1 MKLFHSSGITP
12 AELRP
17 RYGMEYGQ
25 AEEIV
30 RDILADVKENG
41 DDAIRR
47 YCLKFDHAELSS
59 FAVTDS
65 EIKEALSK
73 TDSRLLFTM
82 RQAAENIRAF
92 HQKQK
97 REGFVMSEQEG
108 VLLGQRILP
117 LDRVGIYIPGG
128 TASYPSTVL
137 MNAIPAK
144 IAGVKEI
151 VMVTPPSPDGS
162 IAAPILAAACIAG
175 VDKIYKVGG
184 AQAIAALAYGTQ
196 SIPRVDKIT
205 GPGNMYVATA
215 KRQVYGLVDIDMVA
229 GPSEILVIADES
241 ADPFFVAADLLS
253 QAEHDPMAAAILL
266 TTSEQLALAVQ
277 SEVARQLYLL
287 PRRVIAEKSILDHGC
302 IVVVPSLRAAAEWS
316 NEIAPE
322 HLELCVED
330 PFALLGLIR
339 HAGSVFL
346 GHYAPEALG
355 DYFAGP
361 NHTLPTNG
369 TAKFASP
376 LSVDDF
382 VKKSSF
388 VYYTKKA
395 LREVQEQI
403 VFFAKNEGLDA
414 HAKSVSMRFDFYED
428 NDDEDGEE

>member
-1 MKLFHSSGITP
+1 MKLLKSSEITP
-12 AELRP
+12 AQLRP
-17 RYGMEYGQ
+17 RYGTEYSRVEQ
-25 AEEIV
+25 AV
-30 RDILADVKENG
+30 RDILLDVKENG
-41 DDAIRR
+41 DEALKV
-47 YCLKFDHAELSS
+47 YSLKFDHAELSS
-59 FAVTDS
+59 LAVMDA
-65 EIKEALSK
+65 EIEAGLSK
-73 TDSRLLFTM
+73 TDSKLLFTM

-117 LDRVGIYIPGG
+117 LERVGIYIPGG

-151 VMVTPPSPDGS
+151 VMVTPPAPDGS
-162 IAAPILAAACIAG
+162 IASPILAAAHIAG
-175 VDKIYKVGG
+175 VDKIFKVGG
-184 AQAIAALAYGTQ
+184 AQAIAALAYGTE
-196 SIPRVDKIT
+196 SIPKVDKIT

-229 GPSEILVIADES
+229 GPSEILIIAEDS
-241 ADPFFVAADLLS
+241 ADPGFVASDLLS

-266 TTSEQLALAVQ
+266 TTSVQLALAVQ
-277 SEVARQLYLL
+277 GEVTRQLSLL
-287 PRRVIAEKSILDHGC
+287 PRRTIAEKSILDHGR
-302 IVVVPSLRAAAEWS
+302 IVVVSSLREAAEWS

-330 PFALLGLIR
+330 PFALLPLIR

-369 TAKFASP
+369 TARFSSP

-388 VYYTKKA
+388 VYYTKEA

-403 VFFAKNEGLDA
+403 AFFAKNEGLDA
-414 HAKSVSMRFDFYED
+414 HAKSISMRFDED
-428 NDDEDGEE
+428 GNEDGEE

>member
-1 MKLFHSSGITP
+1 MKLLHGSGITP

-17 RYGMEYGQ
+17 RYGTEYDK
-25 AEEIV
+25 AEQTV
-30 RDILADVKENG
+30 RSILADVKENG
-41 DDAIRR
+41 DDA
-47 YCLKFDHAELSS
+47 LKKYSLQFDRAEITS

-65 EIKEALSK
+65 EIKAALSK

-97 REGFVMSEQEG
+97 REGFVMSEREG

-151 VMVTPPSPDGS
+151 IMVTPPASDGS
-162 IAAPILAAACIAG
+162 IAPPILAAAYIAG
-175 VDKIYKVGG
+175 VDKVYKVGG
-184 AQAIAALAYGTQ
+184 AQAIAALAYGTE

-229 GPSEILVIADES
+229 GPSEILVIADDS

-287 PRRVIAEKSILDHGC
+287 PRRVIAEKSILNHGR
-302 IVVVPSLRAAAEWS
+302 IVVVSSLQEAAEWS

-330 PFALLGLIR
+330 PFALLALIR

-346 GHYAPEALG
+346 GHYSPEALG

-388 VYYTKKA
+388 VYYSREA
-395 LREVQEQI
+395 LREVREEI
-403 VFFAKNEGLDA
+403 EFFAQNEGLDA
-414 HAKSVSMRFDFYED
+414 HAKSISMRFDFDEE
-428 NDDEDGEE
+428 DDEDGEE

>member
-1 MKLFHSSGITP
+1 MKLFQSSDITP

-17 RYGMEYGQ
+17 RYSMEYDK
-25 AEEIV
+25 AERTV
-30 RDILADVKENG
+30 RDILADVKKNG
-41 DDAIRR
+41 DDA
-47 YCLKFDHAELSS
+47 LKKYTLLLDRAELSS
-59 FAVTDS
+59 LAVTEA
-65 EIKEALSK
+65 EIKAALSK

-92 HQKQK
+92 HQKQR
-97 REGFVMSEQEG
+97 REGFVMSEREG

-117 LDRVGIYIPGG
+117 IDRVGIYIPGG

-144 IAGVKEI
+144 IAGVSEI
-151 VMVTPPSPDGS
+151 IMVTPPGPDGS
-162 IAAPILAAACIAG
+162 VAALILAAAHIAG
-175 VDKIYKVGG
+175 VDKIFKVGG
-184 AQAIAALAYGTQ
+184 AQAIAALAYGTE

-229 GPSEILVIADES
+229 GPSEILVIADGS

-253 QAEHDPMAAAILL
+253 QPEHDPMAAAILL
-266 TTSEQLALAVQ
+266 TTSEQLAIAVQ
-277 SEVARQLYLL
+277 SEVSRQLSLL
-287 PRRVIAEKSILDHGC
+287 PRRTIAEKSILDHGR
-302 IVVVPSLRAAAEWS
+302 IVVVSSLREAAQWS

-322 HLELCVED
+322 HLELCVEE
-330 PFALLGLIR
+330 PFALLALIR

-346 GHYAPEALG
+346 GHYTPEALG

-382 VKKSSF
+382 IKKSSF
-388 VYYTKKA
+388 VYYTKEA

-403 VFFAKNEGLDA
+403 VFFAQNEGLDA
-414 HAKSVSMRFDFYED
+414 HAKSISMRFDFD
-428 NDDEDGEE
+428 GNDENEDGKE

>member
-1 MKLFHSSGITP
+1 MRLLKSTETTP
-12 AELRP
+12 EELRP
-17 RYGMEYGQ
+17 RYGMEYTQ
-25 AEEIV
+25 VEQTV
-30 RDILADVKENG
+30 RDILANVKERG
-41 DDAIRR
+41 DAALKE
-47 YCLKFDHAELSS
+47 YCLQFDHAALSDLTVTETELK
-59 FAVTDS
+59 A
-65 EIKEALSK
+65 ALSK

-82 RQAAENIRAF
+82 KQAADNIRAF

-97 REGFVMSEQEG
+97 REGYVMSEREG

-162 IAAPILAAACIAG
+162 IAAPILAAATIAG

-184 AQAIAALAYGTQ
+184 AQAIAALAYGTDT
-196 SIPRVDKIT
+196 IPQVDKIT

-229 GPSEILVIADES
+229 GPSEILVIADKS

-266 TTSEQLALAVQ
+266 TTSEQLALSVQ
-277 SEVARQLYLL
+277 SEVARQLAFL
-287 PRRVIAEKSILDHGC
+287 PRRAIAEKSILDHGR
-302 IVVVPSLRAAAEWS
+302 IVVVSSLREAAEWS

-322 HLELCVED
+322 HLELCVTD

-339 HAGSVFL
+339 HAGSIFL
-346 GHYAPEALG
+346 GHYTPEALG

-369 TAKFASP
+369 TARFASP

-382 VKKSSF
+382 IKKSSF
-388 VYYTKKA
+388 IYYTKEA
-395 LREVQEQI
+395 LSEIQEQI
-403 VFFAKNEGLDA
+403 VFFARNEGLDA
-414 HAKSVSMRFDFYED
+414 HAKSVSIRFDF
-428 NDDEDGEE
+428 DEDGDGED

>member
-1 MKLFHSSGITP
+1 MKLFRSSDITP
-12 AELRP
+12 TELRP
-17 RYGMEYGQ
+17 RYGAEYGQ
-25 AEEIV
+25 VEETV
-30 RDILADVKENG
+30 REILTNVKARG
-41 DDAIRR
+41 DAALKE
-47 YCLKFDHAELSS
+47 YCLQFDRAALSS
-59 FAVTDS
+59 LAVTDA
-65 EIKEALSK
+65 EMKAALSK

-97 REGFVMSEQEG
+97 REGFVMTEQEG

-144 IAGVKEI
+144 IAGVREI
-151 VMVTPPSPDGS
+151 IMVTPPAPDGA
-162 IAAPILAAACIAG
+162 IAPQILAAAHIAG
-175 VDKIYKVGG
+175 VDRIFKVGG
-184 AQAIAALAYGTQ
+184 AQAIAALAYGTET
-196 SIPRVDKIT
+196 IPQVDKIT

-229 GPSEILVIADES
+229 GPSEILIIADES

-266 TTSEQLALAVQ
+266 TTDEQLALAVQ

-287 PRRVIAEKSILDHGC
+287 PRRTIAEKSILDHGR
-302 IVVVPSLRAAAEWS
+302 IVVVSSLREASQWS
-316 NEIAPE
+316 NAIAPE
-322 HLELCVED
+322 HLELCVEE
-330 PFALLGLIR
+330 PFALLALIR
-339 HAGSVFL
+339 HAGSIFL
-346 GHYAPEALG
+346 GHYTPEALG

-369 TAKFASP
+369 TARFSSP

-382 VKKSSF
+382 IKKSSF
-388 VYYTKKA
+388 IYYTREA
-395 LREVQEQI
+395 LSEVQEQI
-403 VFFAKNEGLDA
+403 VFFAQNEGLDA
-414 HAKSVSMRFDFYED
+414 HAKSVSIRFDF
-428 NDDEDGEE
+428 DEDAEDED

>member
-1 MKLFHSSGITP
+1 MKLFRSSDIIP
-12 AELRP
+12 SELRP
-17 RYGMEYGQ
+17 RYGAEYGQ
-25 AEEIV
+25 VEETV
-30 RDILADVKENG
+30 QRILATVKAHG
-41 DDAIRR
+41 DAALKE
-47 YCLKFDHAELSS
+47 YCRQFDRAEVSDL
-59 FAVTDS
+59 AVS
-65 EIKEALSK
+65 ELEMKAALSK

-97 REGFVMSEQEG
+97 REGFVMTEKEG

-117 LDRVGIYIPGG
+117 LDRVGLYIPGG

-151 VMVTPPSPDGS
+151 IMVTPPSADGS
-162 IAAPILAAACIAG
+162 IAPQILAAAHIAG
-175 VDKIYKVGG
+175 VDQIYKVGG
-184 AQAIAALAYGTQ
+184 AQAIAALAYGTET
-196 SIPRVDKIT
+196 IPQVDKIT

-229 GPSEILVIADES
+229 GPSEILIIADES

-266 TTSEQLALAVQ
+266 TTDEQVAIAVQ

-287 PRRVIAEKSILDHGC
+287 PRRTIAEKSILDHGR
-302 IVVVPSLRAAAEWS
+302 IVVVSSLREAAEWS
-316 NEIAPE
+316 NAIAPE
-322 HLELCVED
+322 HLELCVEE
-330 PFALLGLIR
+330 PFALLALIR
-339 HAGSVFL
+339 HAGSIFL
-346 GHYAPEALG
+346 GHYTPEALG

-369 TAKFASP
+369 TARFASP

-382 VKKSSF
+382 IKKSSF
-388 VYYTKKA
+388 IYYTREA
-395 LREVQEQI
+395 LSEVQEQI
-403 VFFAKNEGLDA
+403 VFFAQNEGLDA
-414 HAKSVSMRFDFYED
+414 HAKSISIRFDF
-428 NDDEDGEE
+428 DEDTEDED

>member
-1 MKLFHSSGITP
+1 MKLFRSSDITP
-12 AELRP
+12 TELRP
-17 RYGMEYGQ
+17 RYGAEYGQ
-25 AEEIV
+25 VEETV
-30 RDILADVKENG
+30 REILTNVKARG
-41 DDAIRR
+41 DAALKE
-47 YCLKFDHAELSS
+47 YCLQFDRAALSS
-59 FAVTDS
+59 LAVTDA
-65 EIKEALSK
+65 EIKAALSK

-97 REGFVMSEQEG
+97 REGFVMTEQEG

-144 IAGVKEI
+144 IAGVREI
-151 VMVTPPSPDGS
+151 IMVTPPAPDGA
-162 IAAPILAAACIAG
+162 IAPQILAAAHIAG
-175 VDKIYKVGG
+175 VDRIFKVGG
-184 AQAIAALAYGTQ
+184 AQAIAALAYGTET
-196 SIPRVDKIT
+196 IPQVDKIT

-229 GPSEILVIADES
+229 GPSEILIIADES

-266 TTSEQLALAVQ
+266 TTDEQLALAVQ

-287 PRRVIAEKSILDHGC
+287 PRRTIAEKSILDHGR
-302 IVVVPSLRAAAEWS
+302 IVVVSSLREAAQWS
-316 NEIAPE
+316 NAIAPE
-322 HLELCVED
+322 HLELCVEE
-330 PFALLGLIR
+330 PFALLALIR
-339 HAGSVFL
+339 HAGSIFL
-346 GHYAPEALG
+346 GHYTPEALG

-369 TAKFASP
+369 TARFSSP

-382 VKKSSF
+382 IKKSSF
-388 VYYTKKA
+388 IYYTREA
-395 LREVQEQI
+395 LSEVQEQI
-403 VFFAKNEGLDA
+403 VFFAQNEGLDA
-414 HAKSVSMRFDFYED
+414 HAKSVSIRFDF
-428 NDDEDGEE
+428 DEDAEDED